1 MLKMKPFFN
10 KNPRDDSQIKETEF
24 FITEGQYLDDNRIQK
39 EYNMMLVTL
48 ECTSSTGK
56 ILRLSH
62 PQYDYLTKHSE
73 LLTKAYLTNKLI
85 EMSPPMSKMS
95 QKTVK

>member
-1 MLKMKPFFN
+1 
-10 KNPRDDSQIKETEF
+10 
-24 FITEGQYLDDNRIQK
+24 
-39 EYNMMLVTL
+39 MLVTL

-56 ILRLSH
+56 ILRFSH

-73 LLTKAYLTNKLI
+73 LLTKAYLTNKVI

>member
-1 MLKMKPFFN
+1 
-10 KNPRDDSQIKETEF
+10 
-24 FITEGQYLDDNRIQK
+24 
-39 EYNMMLVTL
+39 MLVTL

-56 ILRLSH
+56 ILRFSH
-62 PQYDYLTKHSE
+62 PHYDYLTKHSE
-73 LLTKAYLTNKLI
+73 LLTKAYLTNKVI